1 MRASFF
7 LYNLW
12 YRMSILQCRS
22 KLSHSF
28 LSGDQLPTFY
38 LLHFQC
44 CEISL
49 KVPLMWSFV
58 VVFLVCFFFLFF
70 SIITSSGISLSLS
83 SQPLSSFLSV
93 SSSGC
98 ISRVSQV
105 VAVSVFPQLT
115 LSSITPFKFNW
126 NSLPALLLSMSLLK
140 FHSSWP
146 IPSFNYSFL

>member
-12 YRMSILQCRS
+12 YRMSIFQCRS

-28 LSGDQLPTFY
+28 LSWDQLPTFY

-49 KVPLMWSFV
+49 KVPLMWSVV
-58 VVFLVCFFFLFF
+58 VVFA
-70 SIITSSGISLSLS
+70 SITSSGIPLSLS
-83 SQPLSSFLSV
+83 SQPLCSFLCV

-105 VAVSVFPQLT
+105 VAVSVFPQLA
-115 LSSITPFKFNW
+115 LPSITPFNFSW
-126 NSLPALLLSMSLLK
+126 DSLPALSLSMSLLK
-140 FHSSWP
+140 FHHSWP